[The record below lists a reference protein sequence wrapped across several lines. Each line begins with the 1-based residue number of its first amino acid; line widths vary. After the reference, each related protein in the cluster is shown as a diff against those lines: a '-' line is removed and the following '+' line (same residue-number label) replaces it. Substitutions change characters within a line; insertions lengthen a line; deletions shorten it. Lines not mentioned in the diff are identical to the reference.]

1 MNVPLER
8 EGVVVSAIAVA
19 AGGRVRLRLQPSAA
33 CSGCACRS
41 ACAADE
47 AHEQFVSVTLPDD
60 AVPGERVR
68 LQLPESALPLA
79 ALLGYLLPVVC
90 LLGGAMLSRW
100 CSAADVAPVL
110 GALCGVAAGLLL
122 VRRIARLPLAG
133 ALQVSACHV
142 PDPSLSTPPLPE
154 ENA

>member
-1 MNVPLER
+1 MNAPLER
-8 EGVVVSAIAVA
+8 EGVVLSTVA
-19 AGGRVRLRLQPSAA
+19 AGGCARLRLQPSAA
-33 CSGCACRS
+33 CAGCSCQPACS
-41 ACAADE
+41 ADD
-47 AHEQFVSVTLPDD
+47 AHEQFVSVTLRKD
-60 AVPGERVR
+60 AAPGERVR

-90 LLGGAMLSRW
+90 LIAGAMLLRQVS
-100 CSAADVAPVL
+100 DTDGAPVL
-110 GALCGVAAGLLL
+110 SAVVGLAGGLLL